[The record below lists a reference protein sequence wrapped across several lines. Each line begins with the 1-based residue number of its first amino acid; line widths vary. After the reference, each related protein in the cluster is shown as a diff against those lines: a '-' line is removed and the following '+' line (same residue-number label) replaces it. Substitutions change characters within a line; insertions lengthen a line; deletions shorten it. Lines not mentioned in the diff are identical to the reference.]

1 MTDSSTTVAGAHSP
15 EAARWLVIDARR
27 AERWIDWREL
37 WGARELIVM
46 LAARDVKVRY
56 RQAAVG
62 IAWVILQPVIEM
74 LLFGGLFSLLGRTP
88 VSQGVPAGLSL
99 FSGLLLWQLAASI
112 VTACTGCLVDNRHI
126 LTKIYFPRLALPLA
140 AALRPLVDFG
150 VAGSFVAALCV
161 WYGFVPGITIV
172 VLPLAVLATTVAAL
186 GVGIWLAALNAH
198 YRDFGFLVPFVVRVG
213 FFVSPVVY
221 ETTSLIPVEWR
232 LVASLNPMTSLLGL
246 FRWSLLG
253 TPAPTGAEVLVS
265 SVVAVG
271 LMLSGLWYFR
281 RVERFLS
288 DWI

>member
-1 MTDSSTTVAGAHSP
+1 MTVDKPSAAGTG
-15 EAARWLVIDARR
+15 RWLVIDAQR
-27 AERWIDWREL
+27 AERWFDLREL
-37 WGARELIVM
+37 WSARELIVI

-88 VSQGVPAGLSL
+88 VSAGVPAGLSL
-99 FSGLLLWQLAASI
+99 FSGLLLWQLVASI
-112 VTACTGCLVDNRHI
+112 ITSCTACLVDNRHI

-150 VAGSFVAALCV
+150 VAGTFVAALCV
-161 WYGFVPGITIV
+161 WYGFVPGWTILL
-172 VLPLAVLATTVAAL
+172 LPVAVIASTVAAL

-198 YRDFGFLVPFVVRVG
+198 YRDFGFLVPFMVRIG
-213 FFVSPVVY
+213 FFISPVVY
-221 ETTSLIPVEWR
+221 ETTSLIPEQWR
-232 LVASLNPMTSLLGL
+232 LLASLNPMTSLLGL

-253 TPAPTGAEVLVS
+253 TPAPPFLEGLVS
-265 SVVAVG
+265 GLVAVG
-271 LMLSGLWYFR
+271 LLVSGLWYFR